1 MRDLEFELYSSDNGQ
16 LRVSE
21 EEFYDW
27 TCVLGEKKKSF
38 PNPNSEG
45 ILGKIEKVR
54 LAMIHHIDLY
64 F

>member
-27 TCVLGEKKKSF
+27 TCVLGEKKKEF
-38 PNPNSEG
+38 PKS
-45 ILGKIEKVR
+45 K
-54 LAMIHHIDLY
+54 